1 MIDIT
6 QAILHHVG
14 MRTTLNLDDT
24 TLRLVRDYARKRSVP
39 LGKAVSELVHKG
51 LTTPMP
57 TRVVNGLHVVE
68 LPPDSP
74 VVTTEDVRRLQN
86 EDF

>member
-1 MIDIT
+1 
-6 QAILHHVG
+6 
-14 MRTTLNLDDT
+14 MRTTLNLDDK
-24 TLRLVRDYARKRSVP
+24 TLRLVRDYARKRSVS

-57 TRVVNGLHVVE
+57 TRVINGLHVVE

-74 VVTTEDVRRLQN
+74 VVTAVDIRRLEN

>member
-1 MIDIT
+1 
-6 QAILHHVG
+6 
-14 MRTTLNLDDT
+14 MRTTLNLDDS

-74 VVTTEDVRRLQN
+74 AVTTEDVRRLQD

>member
-1 MIDIT
+1 MCIIV
-6 QAILHHVG
+6 A
-14 MRTTLNLDDT
+14 MRTTLNLDDD

-39 LGKAVSELVHKG
+39 LGKAVSELVRKG
-51 LTTPMP
+51 LTTPRP
-57 TRVVNGLHVVE
+57 THTINGFHVVE

-74 VVTTEDVRRLQN
+74 EITTEDVRRLEN